1 MDHSS
6 RSLPPLDTLHAFE
19 VAARTGSFTAAAD
32 RLNLTHGAVSRQI
45 AKLENWLGFKVFDRG
60 ARGVSLTIEGNRLFM
75 RATEAFALIADNT
88 DRWSEPRGAAVVRL
102 STIPSICGL
111 WLIPRLA
118 KLETGEPPLRIVL
131 EVDLRQNDLAEEGI
145 DLSVRCGRGGIPG
158 RISVRLFEEH
168 IFPVASPEL
177 AGKIGSGAPERLL
190 KFPLIHD
197 SDASGWRAWFGEQGV
212 DYRPRAQDRRF
223 EDYNLVLDAAASGL
237 GVALARP
244 PLTEGDMQ
252 AQRLVAVD
260 RRTVLNPVSY
270 WMDRPEGTPRPAAAE
285 LARRIATDARLDGKT
300 LDNFLSGR

>member
-1 MDHSS
+1 MDHGL

-19 VAARTGSFTAAAD
+19 VAARAGSFTAAAG

-118 KLETGEPPLRIVL
+118 KLESGEPPLRIVL
-131 EVDLRQNDLAEEGI
+131 EVDLRQNDLTEEGI

-158 RISVRLFEEH
+158 RV
-168 IFPVASPEL
+168 
-177 AGKIGSGAPERLL
+177 
-190 KFPLIHD
+190 
-197 SDASGWRAWFGEQGV
+197 
-212 DYRPRAQDRRF
+212 
-223 EDYNLVLDAAASGL
+223 
-237 GVALARP
+237 
-244 PLTEGDMQ
+244 
-252 AQRLVAVD
+252 
-260 RRTVLNPVSY
+260 
-270 WMDRPEGTPRPAAAE
+270 
-285 LARRIATDARLDGKT
+285 
-300 LDNFLSGR
+300 